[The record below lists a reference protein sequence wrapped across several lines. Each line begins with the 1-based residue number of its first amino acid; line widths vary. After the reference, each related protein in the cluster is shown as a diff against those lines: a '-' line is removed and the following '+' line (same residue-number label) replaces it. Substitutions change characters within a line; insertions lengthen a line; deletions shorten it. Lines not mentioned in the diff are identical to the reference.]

1 MKVTVGAALVFG
13 LVACL
18 AAAFTVNA
26 AVQASDGTMYG
37 ISSNV
42 GFVTIDPST
51 GKVDPVAAPFPH
63 EAQAQNL
70 ASLDALRGIYYI
82 IGYNLTNQV

>member
-1 MKVTVGAALVFG
+1 
-13 LVACL
+13 
-18 AAAFTVNA
+18 
-26 AVQASDGTMYG
+26 MYG